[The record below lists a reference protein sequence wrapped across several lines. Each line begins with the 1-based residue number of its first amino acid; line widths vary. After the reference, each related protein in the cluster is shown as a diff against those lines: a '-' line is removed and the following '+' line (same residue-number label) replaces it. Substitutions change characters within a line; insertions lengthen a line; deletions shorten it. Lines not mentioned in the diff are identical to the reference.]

1 MDRSRVTVGMD
12 DIRRLRAQHR
22 FKLAGRFAAAALMV
36 VVAAGVAACVQ
47 QGASPGATAGPSGA
61 ATSGPSAGPTDPSA
75 AGPLNLEG
83 TTWRATLV
91 RDAEPIAGA
100 EPTMRFEGGQAGGT
114 TGCNTYGGAYTLD
127 AEGAFSVASM
137 IMTEMGC
144 DGPIGNQERAVI
156 EILTA
161 ADTLEL
167 LDDGQIRISGAQGSI
182 TFAEDPR

>member
-1 MDRSRVTVGMD
+1 MDRFRVTVGMD

-22 FKLAGRFAAAALMV
+22 FKSAGRFAAAALMV

-47 QGASPGATAGPSGA
+47 GASPGATSGPSSA
-61 ATSGPSAGPTDPSA
+61 ASSGPSAGPTSDPSA

-83 TTWRATLV
+83 TTWRATMV

-100 EPTMRFEGGQAGGT
+100 EPTIRFEGGQAGGT

-144 DGPIGNQERAVI
+144 NGPIGNQERAVI

-161 ADTLEL
+161 ADMLEL